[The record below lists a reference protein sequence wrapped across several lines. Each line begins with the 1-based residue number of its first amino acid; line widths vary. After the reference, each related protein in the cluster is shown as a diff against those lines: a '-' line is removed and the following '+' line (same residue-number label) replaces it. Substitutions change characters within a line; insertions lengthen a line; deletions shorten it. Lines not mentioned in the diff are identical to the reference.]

1 VRRPQALRRL
11 RAAASDR
18 RTAVFAFLVAA
29 IVVLATAGIARSIAP
44 AGELPDPYA
53 ANDLVALMAA
63 GERGSWS
70 VNYDFTRTLADGR
83 VLNESMQEARNPS
96 LHLLLSGTSMT
107 VDTPKRS
114 YDCNLVEGRWPCTG
128 STAGAVLPPS
138 EVLRVA
144 LAHGWYVVTRAPGSV
159 IAGEQAEC
167 FRVLATGDGQLPD
180 IGTETDR
187 CLAADGVALSER
199 VVHSTGDVDARVARS
214 VLRGVSTAA
223 IETLAHGFD
232 PKTAGGGP

>member
-11 RAAASDR
+11 GAAASDR
-18 RTAVFAFLVAA
+18 RTAVLTFLVAA
-29 IVVLATAGIARSIAP
+29 VVVLSTAGIARSIAP
-44 AGELPDPYA
+44 AGELPDPHA
-53 ANDLVALMAA
+53 ASDLVALMRA

-83 VLNESMQEARNPS
+83 VLNESMQEARDPS
-96 LHLLLSGTSMT
+96 LHVLLSGTSMT
-107 VDTPKRS
+107 VDTSSRS

-128 STAGAVLPPS
+128 STTGAVLPPS

-144 LAHGWYVVTRAPGSV
+144 LAHGWYDVTRAPNTV
-159 IAGEQAEC
+159 IAGERAEC
-167 FRVLATGDGQLPD
+167 FRVLTTGDGQLPD
-180 IGTETDR
+180 IGAETDR

-199 VVHSTGDVDARVARS
+199 IVHSTGDVDERVARS
-214 VLRGVSTAA
+214 VIRGVSTGT